1 MSEGRRD
8 RTEAI
13 RAWLFGA
20 AGPVGPRTMAE
31 ALGLAEE
38 APGLQRLR
46 EAEPLRLAR
55 IERLHAAAQRAFEER
70 TGTAVC
76 RALEAA
82 VRAGIRETAA
92 GPAGRPPTPG
102 GGTGADRLGAEADA
116 AAQRLAADAAL
127 AGGRGLNTGLAFG
140 IVLSP
145 VVLVLTLLAGRF
157 LPPLFHGPI
166 GCPEELVLMDSLVCF
181 AGGAMGAVFSV
192 IIRLRDA
199 YQLIRPAPG
208 GSEPADVPADPVQL
222 ARMMR
227 QEGWYRVVVGW
238 FLASS
243 LFLLING
250 GILTLLT
257 PPAAPGDMCGP
268 APLSVA
274 GHQALIKAWFFWG
287 SVGFLA
293 GLNERWAY
301 GLVRRGGDP
310 RPADPPAP

>member
-1 MSEGRRD
+1 MSERRAGR
-8 RTEAI
+8 TGAI
-13 RAWLFGA
+13 TAWLFGA
-20 AGPVGPRTMAE
+20 VGPAEPRTMAE
-31 ALGLAEE
+31 ALGLADE

-46 EAEPLRLAR
+46 DAEPQRLAR
-55 IERLHAAAQRAFEER
+55 VERLHTAAQRAFERR
-70 TGTAVC
+70 TGEAVC

-82 VRAGIRETAA
+82 VRTAVRETAA
-92 GPAGRPPTPG
+92 APAGRP
-102 GGTGADRLGAEADA
+102 GTDRIEAEADA

-127 AGGRGLNTGLAFG
+127 AAGRGLNTGLAFG
-140 IVLSP
+140 ILLSP
-145 VVLVLTLLAGRF
+145 VVLVLALLAGTF
-157 LPPLFHGPI
+157 LPRLFHGAI

-199 YQLIRPAPG
+199 YQLIGPAPG
-208 GSEPADVPADPVQL
+208 RTASADIPADPVQL

-238 FLASS
+238 FLATS
-243 LFLLING
+243 LFLLISG

-257 PPAAPGDMCGP
+257 PPAAPADMCGP
-268 APLSVA
+268 GPLSPA

-301 GLVRRGGDP
+301 GLVSRGGEP
-310 RPADPPAP
+310 RPGGPAAG

>member
-1 MSEGRRD
+1 MSERRTGR
-8 RTEAI
+8 TGAI
-13 RAWLFGA
+13 GAWLFGA
-20 AGPVGPRTMAE
+20 AGPGEPRTMAE

-46 EAEPLRLAR
+46 DAEPRQLAR
-55 IERLHAAAQRAFEER
+55 IERLHTAAQRAFEQR
-70 TGTAVC
+70 TGESVA

-82 VRAGIRETAA
+82 VRAGIRESAA
-92 GPAGRPPTPG
+92 GPAGRPP
-102 GGTGADRLGAEADA
+102 GTGTDRLQAEADA

-145 VVLVLTLLAGRF
+145 VVLVLALLVGRY
-157 LPPLFHGPI
+157 LPPLFHGAI
-166 GCPEELVLMDSLVCF
+166 GCPEELILMDSLVCF

-208 GSEPADVPADPVQL
+208 PSAPADIPADPVQL

-257 PPAAPGDMCGP
+257 PPAAPEDMCGTL
-268 APLSVA
+268 PLSVA

-301 GLVRRGGDP
+301 GLVRRGGEP
-310 RPADPPAP
+310 RPADPPAA